1 MLKAQ
6 GVESAIMARLK
17 TDPPAVF
24 TDQLAFLEHLAGKG
38 IDILD
43 RQLLR
48 PVAEAAIWGAIR
60 HHGLLGST
68 VIVSDDA
75 GQFRVANHAL
85 CWIHAERLLQ
95 KLMPTSPKQERLV
108 TTIRDLVWRF
118 YKALK
123 VWKQQPS
130 PQLITGFRRRFDK
143 IFARRTGFTELDKLL
158 LRLHRRKAE
167 LLKVLEHPYIPLH
180 TNASENDIRSFVTR
194 RKISG
199 GTISVDGRI
208 ARDVMVGLMKTCQ
221 KLGISFYHF
230 LGDRLG
236 LGSSGRPIPPLSQL
250 VMMAS

>member
-1 MLKAQ
+1 M
-6 GVESAIMARLK
+6 
-17 TDPPAVF
+17 
-24 TDQLAFLEHLAGKG
+24 
-38 IDILD
+38 
-43 RQLLR
+43 
-48 PVAEAAIWGAIR
+48 
-60 HHGLLGST
+60 
-68 VIVSDDA
+68 
-75 GQFRVANHAL
+75 

-95 KLMPTSPKQERLV
+95 KLMPATAKQERLV

-123 VWKQQPS
+123 GWKQQPS

-143 IFARRTGFTELDKLL
+143 IFARRTGYTELDELL

-199 GTISVDGRI
+199 GTISVGGRI
-208 ARDVMVGLMKTCQ
+208 ARDVMLGLMKTCQ

-236 LGSSGRPIPPLSQL
+236 SGSPGRPIPPLAQL
-250 VMMAS
+250 VMMAG